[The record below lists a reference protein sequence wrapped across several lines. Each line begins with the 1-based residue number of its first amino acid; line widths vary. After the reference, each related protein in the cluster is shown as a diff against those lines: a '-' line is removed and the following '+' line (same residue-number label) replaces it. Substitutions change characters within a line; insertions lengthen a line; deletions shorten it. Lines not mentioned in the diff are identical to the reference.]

1 MKSKIERRQV
11 LQEKKRIARLKGRG
25 WCKKDDAFCSDILES
40 KEFSA
45 NLSGLVSA
53 VEKLEAVI
61 LLVRSSQNSIERTKN
76 KNRPTYF
83 GKPHE
88 FKDRHAMAEALLA
101 EHWFMKEWISQ
112 YQIYKEDNMRLNYRP
127 TIGRKDHVMG
137 YTMDNIEAVPFSQ
150 NASERAIE
158 RFSAP
163 CIAIVATKTD
173 STETVFECS
182 SVVNA
187 ISRIDEVLE
196 LGVTRSMMQGNL
208 NIGIRRVT
216 EEYSILIIGKD
227 RLMNEPLVIDMG
239 IPVSVVTEDTSV
251 RYVHMPDFQEETK
264 SCLELNVDDFGVV
277 YIKFVESIEN
287 MKEEVAV

>member
-1 MKSKIERRQV
+1 M
-11 LQEKKRIARLKGRG
+11 
-25 WCKKDDAFCSDILES
+25 
-40 KEFSA
+40 
-45 NLSGLVSA
+45 
-53 VEKLEAVI
+53 
-61 LLVRSSQNSIERTKN
+61 LVRSSQNSIERTKN

-112 YQIYKEDNMRLNYRP
+112 YQIYKDDNLRLNYRP
-127 TIGRKDHVMG
+127 TIGRKDHNMG
-137 YTMDNIEAVPFSQ
+137 YTKENIEAVPFSQ
-150 NASERAIE
+150 NASERAVE

-163 CIAIVATKTD
+163 CIGVVATKKD
-173 STETVFECS
+173 STATVFECP
-182 SVVNA
+182 SVANA
-187 ISRIDEVLE
+187 IFRIDEVME
-196 LGVTRSMMQGNL
+196 LGVTRNMMHGNL
-208 NIGIRRVT
+208 NNGIRRVT
-216 EEYSILIIGKD
+216 DYYSMFIIGRE
-227 RLMNEPLVIDMG
+227 RLMDAPIIVDMG
-239 IPVSVVTEDTSV
+239 IPVSVVTDDLSV